1 MQARSFSFLHEN
13 RTSNFTKFSFMLR
26 SKYQMFTDS
35 LSENVFKTK
44 TQANPIML
52 VVLGYLLLIVI
63 GTGLLTLPQA
73 ASRPVS
79 LIEAFF
85 TAMSAVCVTGLSV
98 VDIPSTFTHTGL
110 WIIVVL
116 MQLGGLGIMTAS
128 TTLILLAGMH
138 PGFSHQSVF
147 LSEFTQEGSIDAGRI
162 LRAVIPFTFGL
173 ELIGGVVYFTQF
185 ESMEMYDRVFCSIF
199 QAVSS
204 FCGVGFTLFPDSL
217 VGFQYN
223 PVMNITTCIL
233 VLAGGFG
240 FLAIAEL
247 RYLFD
252 FKHKEVRRLSLHT
265 RIATY
270 GTLIVIGVSI
280 AVFAF
285 TEHNN
290 LFSGHTFGEN
300 VQSVL
305 FMTFSSRTA
314 GLNSVNI
321 PDLTQ
326 ASLFFFII
334 IMFIGANPGSCGG
347 GIKITTAAV
356 IGLLGVNRLLG
367 REKTQVMGRTI
378 PNNTIDKAIRIFV
391 VAIVVIGTATL
402 ILLCTEIPS
411 GTRFSAD
418 SGPFLEILFEV
429 VSAYATCGL
438 SMGLTGELSL
448 VGKIVICCVMFIGR
462 MGPLFLI
469 SAVAAKLQD
478 TAYYAEE
485 DVMVG

>member
-1 MQARSFSFLHEN
+1 
-13 RTSNFTKFSFMLR
+13 
-26 SKYQMFTDS
+26 
-35 LSENVFKTK
+35 
-44 TQANPIML
+44 
-52 VVLGYLLLIVI
+52 
-63 GTGLLTLPQA
+63 
-73 ASRPVS
+73 
-79 LIEAFF
+79 
-85 TAMSAVCVTGLSV
+85 
-98 VDIPSTFTHTGL
+98 
-110 WIIVVL
+110 
-116 MQLGGLGIMTAS
+116 
-128 TTLILLAGMH
+128 
-138 PGFSHQSVF
+138 
-147 LSEFTQEGSIDAGRI
+147 
-162 LRAVIPFTFGL
+162 VIPFTFGL
-173 ELIGGVVYFTQF
+173 ELIGGCIYFTQF

-217 VGFQYN
+217 VSFQYN

-252 FKHKEVRRLSLHT
+252 FKHKEIRRLSLHT

-270 GTLIVIGVSI
+270 GTLIVIGVST

-290 LFSGHTFGEN
+290 LFCDHTFGEN

-314 GLNSVNI
+314 GLNSINI

-411 GTRFSAD
+411 GTRFDAD

-438 SMGLTGELSL
+438 SMGLTAELSL

>member
-1 MQARSFSFLHEN
+1 
-13 RTSNFTKFSFMLR
+13 MLR
-26 SKYQMFTDS
+26 SKYQTLTDS
-35 LSENVFKTK
+35 FSENVFKAR
-44 TQANPIML
+44 TQSNPIML
-52 VVLGYLLLIVI
+52 VVLCYLLLIAI
-63 GTGLLTLPQA
+63 GTALLSLPQ
-73 ASRPVS
+73 STTRPIDF
-79 LIEAFF
+79 IEAFF

-98 VDIPSTFTHTGL
+98 VDIASTFTHTGL
-110 WIIVVL
+110 WILVTL

-128 TTLILLAGMH
+128 TTIILLAGMH

-147 LSEFTQEGSIDAGRI
+147 LSEFTQEGNIDAGRI
-162 LRAVIPFTFGL
+162 LKAVIPFTFVL
-173 ELIGGVVYFTQF
+173 ELIGGIVYFTQF
-185 ESMEMYDRVFCSIF
+185 ESMETYDRVFCSLF

-204 FCGVGFTLFPDSL
+204 FCGVGFTLFPNSL
-217 VGFQYN
+217 ESYQYN

-247 RYLFD
+247 RYIFD
-252 FKHKEVRRLSLHT
+252 FTHKEIRRVSLHT

-270 GTLIVIGVSI
+270 GTLIVIVASI
-280 AVFAF
+280 IVFSF
-285 TEHNN
+285 TEWDN

-300 VQSVL
+300 AQSVL
-305 FMTFSSRTA
+305 FMAFTSRTA

-356 IGLLGVNRLLG
+356 IGLLGINRLLG
-367 REKTQVMGRTI
+367 REKTQVLGRTI
-378 PNNTIDKAIRIFV
+378 PNNTIDKAIRIV
-391 VAIVVIGTATL
+391 IVAMVVIATATL
-402 ILLCTEIPS
+402 ILLCTEIPP
-411 GTRFSAD
+411 GTHYTD
-418 SGPFLEILFEV
+418 NGPFLKILFEV

-438 SMGLTGELSL
+438 SMGLTSELSL
-448 VGKIVICCVMFIGR
+448 VGKYVICVVMFIGR

-478 TAYYAEE
+478 TAWFAEE
-485 DVMVG
+485 DIMVG

>member
-1 MQARSFSFLHEN
+1 
-13 RTSNFTKFSFMLR
+13 MLR
-26 SKYQMFTDS
+26 SKYQMFADS

-44 TQANPIML
+44 TQSNPIML
-52 VVLGYLLLIVI
+52 VVLAYLLLIAI
-63 GTGLLTLPQA
+63 GTALLSLPQA
-73 ASRPVS
+73 SVRPVS
-79 LIEAFF
+79 FIEAFF
-85 TAMSAVCVTGLSV
+85 TAMSAVCVTGLSI

-110 WIIVVL
+110 WFLVIL

-147 LSEFTQEGSIDAGRI
+147 LSEFTQEGNIDAGRI
-162 LRAVIPFTFGL
+162 LKAVIPFTFVL
-173 ELIGGVVYFTQF
+173 ELIGGIAYFTQF
-185 ESMEMYDRVFCSIF
+185 SSMELYDRIFCSLF

-217 VGFQYN
+217 VSFQYN
-223 PVMNITTCIL
+223 PVINITTCIL

-247 RYLFD
+247 RYIFD
-252 FKHKEVRRLSLHT
+252 FKYKAIRRISLHT
-265 RIATY
+265 RIATI
-270 GTLIVIGVSI
+270 GTFIVIAISTL
-280 AVFAF
+280 VFAF
-285 TEHNN
+285 TEHSN
-290 LFSGHTFGEN
+290 LLSGHTFGEN
-300 VQSVL
+300 AQSVL
-305 FMTFSSRTA
+305 FMTFTSRTA
-314 GLNSVNI
+314 GLNSINI

-356 IGLLGVNRLLG
+356 IGLLAFNRLLG
-367 REKTQVMGRTI
+367 REKTQILGRTI

-391 VAIVVIGTATL
+391 AAIVIIATATL
-402 ILLCTEIPS
+402 ILLCTEIPPGTSYPES
-411 GTRFSAD
+411 GT
-418 SGPFLEILFEV
+418 PFLKILFEV

-438 SMGLTGELSL
+438 SMGLTEELST
-448 VGKIVICCVMFIGR
+448 VGKIVICMVMFIGR

-469 SAVAAKLQD
+469 SAVAGKLQD

-485 DVMVG
+485 DIMVG

>member
-1 MQARSFSFLHEN
+1 LHVGN
-13 RTSNFTKFSFMLR
+13 APFNFTKFALMLR
-26 SKYQMFTDS
+26 SKYQMLADS
-35 LSENVFKTK
+35 LSENVFKTR
-44 TQANPIML
+44 TQSNPIML
-52 VVLGYLLLIVI
+52 VVLAYLLLIAI
-63 GTGLLTLPQA
+63 GTALLSLPQA
-73 ASRPVS
+73 GARPVS
-79 LIEAFF
+79 FIEAFF
-85 TAMSAVCVTGLSV
+85 TSMSAVCVTGLSV
-98 VDIPSTFTHTGL
+98 VDISSTFTDTGHWFL
-110 WIIVVL
+110 VVL

-138 PGFSHQSVF
+138 PGFSHQTVF

-162 LRAVIPFTFGL
+162 LKAVIPFTFFL
-173 ELIGGVVYFTQF
+173 ELIGGIVYFTQF
-185 ESMEMYDRVFCSIF
+185 DSLELYDRILCSVF

-217 VGFQYN
+217 VSFQYN
-223 PVMNITTCIL
+223 PFINITTCIL

-252 FKHKEVRRLSLHT
+252 FKHKEIRRLSLHT

-270 GTLIVIGVSI
+270 GTFIVIAGSI

-285 TEHNN
+285 TEYNN

-300 VQSVL
+300 AQSVL
-305 FMTFSSRTA
+305 FMAFTSRTA

-356 IGLLGVNRLLG
+356 IGLLGLNRLLG

-402 ILLCTEIPS
+402 ILLNTEIPS
-411 GTRFSAD
+411 GSRYAAD
-418 SGPFLEILFEV
+418 SGPFLKILFEV

-438 SMGLTGELSL
+438 SMGLTEELSL

-469 SAVAAKLQD
+469 SAVAGKLQD

-485 DVMVG
+485 DIMVG

>member
-1 MQARSFSFLHEN
+1 
-13 RTSNFTKFSFMLR
+13 MLR
-26 SKYQMFTDS
+26 SKYQMLADS
-35 LSENVFKTK
+35 LSENVFKTR
-44 TQANPIML
+44 TQSNPIML
-52 VVLGYLLLIVI
+52 VVLAYLLLIAI
-63 GTGLLTLPQA
+63 GTALLSLPQA
-73 ASRPVS
+73 AARPIS

-85 TAMSAVCVTGLSV
+85 TSMSAVCVTGLSV
-98 VDIPSTFTHTGL
+98 VDISSAFTNTGH

-162 LRAVIPFTFGL
+162 LRAVIPFTFVL
-173 ELIGGVVYFTQF
+173 ELIGGISYFTQF
-185 ESMEMYDRVFCSIF
+185 DSMELYDRLLCSTF

-217 VGFQYN
+217 VSFQYN
-223 PVMNITTCIL
+223 PIINITTCIL

-247 RYLFD
+247 RYLVD

-270 GTLIVIGVSI
+270 GTIVVIGVSTI
-280 AVFAF
+280 VFTF
-285 TEHNN
+285 TEWNN
-290 LFSGHTFGEN
+290 LFSGHSFGEN
-300 VQSVL
+300 LQSVL
-305 FMTFSSRTA
+305 FMTFTSRTA

-356 IGLLGVNRLLG
+356 IGLLGINRLLG
-367 REKTQVMGRTI
+367 REKTQVFGRTI
-378 PNNTIDKAIRIFV
+378 PSNTIDKAIRIFV
-391 VAIVVIGTATL
+391 VAMVVIAGATL
-402 ILLCTEIPS
+402 FLLCTEIPS
-411 GTRFSAD
+411 GTAYPANS
-418 SGPFLEILFEV
+418 SPFLKILFEV

-438 SMGLTGELSL
+438 SMGLTEELST
-448 VGKIVICCVMFIGR
+448 VGKIVICAVMFIGR

-469 SAVAAKLQD
+469 SAVAGKLHD
-478 TAYYAEE
+478 TAWYAEE
-485 DVMVG
+485 DIMVG

>member
-1 MQARSFSFLHEN
+1 
-13 RTSNFTKFSFMLR
+13 MLR
-26 SKYQMFTDS
+26 SKYQMLANTV
-35 LSENVFKTK
+35 SENVFKTR
-44 TQANPIML
+44 TQSNPIML
-52 VVLGYLLLIVI
+52 VVLAYLLLIAI
-63 GTGLLTLPQA
+63 GTALLSLPQA
-73 ASRPVS
+73 ATRPLS
-79 LIEAFF
+79 FIEAFF

-98 VDIPSTFTHTGL
+98 VDISSTFTHTGL
-110 WIIVVL
+110 WILVIL

-128 TTLILLAGMH
+128 TTIILLAGMH
-138 PGFSHQSVF
+138 PGFSHQSIF
-147 LSEFTQEGSIDAGRI
+147 LSEFTQEGNIDAGRI
-162 LRAVIPFTFGL
+162 LRAVIPFTFVL
-173 ELIGGVVYFTQF
+173 EAIGGIVYFTQF
-185 ESMEMYDRVFCSIF
+185 QSMEMYDRVFCSIF

-217 VGFQYN
+217 IGFQYN
-223 PVMNITTCIL
+223 PIMNITTCIL

-247 RYLFD
+247 RYMFD
-252 FKHKEVRRLSLHT
+252 FKHKTIRRISLHT

-270 GTLIVIGVSI
+270 GTFIVIAAST

-285 TEHNN
+285 TEYNN

-300 VQSVL
+300 AQSAL
-305 FMTFSSRTA
+305 FMTFTSRTA

-347 GIKITTAAV
+347 GIKVTTAAV
-356 IGLLGVNRLLG
+356 IFLLGINRLLG
-367 REKTQVMGRTI
+367 REKTQVLGRTI

-391 VAIVVIGTATL
+391 TAIVVIASATL

-411 GTRFSAD
+411 GTANSAN
-418 SGPFLEILFEV
+418 SSPFLKILFEV

-438 SMGLTGELSL
+438 SMGLTEELTTI
-448 VGKIVICCVMFIGR
+448 GKFIICCVMFIGR

-469 SAVAAKLQD
+469 SAVAGKLQD
-478 TAYYAEE
+478 TAWYAEE
-485 DVMVG
+485 DIMVG